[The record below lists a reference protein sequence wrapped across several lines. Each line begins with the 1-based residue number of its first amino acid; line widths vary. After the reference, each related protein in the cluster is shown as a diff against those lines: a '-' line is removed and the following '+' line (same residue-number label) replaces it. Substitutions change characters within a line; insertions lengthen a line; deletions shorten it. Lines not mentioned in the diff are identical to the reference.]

1 MWNNVCGSLLRNYI
15 GGCDT
20 TWTDFGGSVDVAGI
34 LDFVDSGRDL
44 ILAADGGMSDFIRD
58 LANECGVEF
67 DEVYIICAHW

>member
-1 MWNNVCGSLLRNYI
+1 M
-15 GGCDT
+15 
-20 TWTDFGGSVDVAGI
+20 DVAGI

-67 DEVYIICAHW
+67 DEVCIICAN